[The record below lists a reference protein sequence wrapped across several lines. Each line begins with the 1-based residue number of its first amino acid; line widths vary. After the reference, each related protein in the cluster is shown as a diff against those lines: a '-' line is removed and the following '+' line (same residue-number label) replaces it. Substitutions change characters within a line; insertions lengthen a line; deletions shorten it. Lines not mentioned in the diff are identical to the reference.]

1 MTTGLSEKEIDRL
14 LPLGSL
20 ETIPRR
26 ALVPL
31 DRPALAVVVEG
42 FFRIYRNAA
51 FVRDVSLGLAGRG
64 DVLGA
69 AAAFE
74 ERGAET
80 GAEALCD
87 GSILILS
94 KAAWDQATAVDPS
107 LSVALAASVARRL
120 TRLEQRVEEQTR
132 SGVEARVAAALAE
145 LAGAFGTAVDGGI
158 RLDLPLSQEDL
169 ARLAGT
175 TRENCSAIVAAFAR
189 AGVVRGGRL
198 RGLVVLDPSALRRA
212 ADQTP
217 LPESAPPGR
226 GAPGGA
232 RAIDSG

>member
-1 MTTGLSEKEIDRL
+1 MTGLSDEEIERL
-14 LPLGSL
+14 MRLGSP
-20 ETIPRR
+20 ERVARR

-31 DRPALAVVVEG
+31 DRPALVVVVDG

-51 FVRDVSLGLAGRG
+51 FVRDVSLGMAARG

-94 KAAWDQATAVDPS
+94 KAAWDQATAAEPS

-145 LAGAFGTAVDGGI
+145 LAGAFGARVEDGI

-175 TRENCSAIVAAFAR
+175 TRENCSAIVAGFAR
-189 AGVVRGGRL
+189 AGLVRGGRL
-198 RGLVVLDPSALRRA
+198 RGLVVLDPDGLRRA
-212 ADQTP
+212 ADQTS
-217 LPESAPPGR
+217 LPERRPAPPE
-226 GAPGGA
+226 
-232 RAIDSG
+232 

>member
-1 MTTGLSEKEIDRL
+1 MTSGLTDVEIERL
-14 LPLGSL
+14 VPLGSL
-20 ETIPRR
+20 ERVARR

-31 DRPALAVVVEG
+31 DRPALVIVVAG

-69 AAAFE
+69 AAVFE
-74 ERGAET
+74 ERSAET

-94 KAAWDQATAVDPS
+94 KAAWDQATATEPA

-120 TRLEQRVEEQTR
+120 TRLEQRIEEQTR
-132 SGVEARVAAALAE
+132 SGIQARVAAALVE
-145 LAGAFGTAVDGGI
+145 LADAFGTPTEVGI

-169 ARLAGT
+169 GRLAGT
-175 TRENCSAIVAAFAR
+175 TRENCSAIVASLAR

-198 RGLVVLDPSALRRA
+198 RGMTVLDPAALRRA
-212 ADQTP
+212 AEHSP
-217 LPESAPPGR
+217 LPAEGQR
-226 GAPGGA
+226 
-232 RAIDSG
+232 

>member
-1 MTTGLSEKEIDRL
+1 M
-14 LPLGSL
+14 
-20 ETIPRR
+20 
-26 ALVPL
+26 
-31 DRPALAVVVEG
+31 
-42 FFRIYRNAA
+42 
-51 FVRDVSLGLAGRG
+51 
-64 DVLGA
+64 
-69 AAAFE
+69 
-74 ERGAET
+74 
-80 GAEALCD
+80 
-87 GSILILS
+87 
-94 KAAWDQATAVDPS
+94 
-107 LSVALAASVARRL
+107 
-120 TRLEQRVEEQTR
+120 EEQTR